1 MTEETKSKLVSVLKN
16 NTKWPL
22 IIEGASKDNFP
33 TSIIVPSNIPSSELG
48 IVSDETGYKYPNW
61 LTNVVNKAKKSKR
74 VLVCIDS
81 LDKVSEEEQEK
92 FYGLLKH
99 KSISGFRL
107 PEAAQIIITVKNL
120 KKVSKRILDLSL
132 VFKAGR

>member
-33 TSIIVPSNIPSSELG
+33 TSIVIPATVPVSELN
-48 IVSDETGYKYPNW
+48 IIPEETGYKYPNW

-74 VLVCIDS
+74 VLVCIDG